1 MHCAVCVVQR
11 AQGFGKQCL
20 KPEGKGSGCLRGRV
34 MHCAECVWCRGR
46 KVLESRSL
54 ADDTRIDELEAQLK
68 EAKYI
73 AEDAERKYDE
83 VTLQW
88 P

>member
-1 MHCAVCVVQR
+1 M
-11 AQGFGKQCL
+11 
-20 KPEGKGSGCLRGRV
+20 
-34 MHCAECVWCRGR
+34 WCRGR

-54 ADDTRIDELEAQLK
+54 AADENIDGLEAQLK

-83 VTLQW
+83 VTLQLPQHSHW
-88 P
+88 S

>member
-1 MHCAVCVVQR
+1 MHVH
-11 AQGFGKQCL
+11 L
-20 KPEGKGSGCLRGRV
+20 WLYN
-34 MHCAECVWCRGR
+34 RGR

-54 ADDTRIDELEAQLK
+54 ADDERIDGLEAQLK

-83 VTLQW
+83 VKLMHRRFLLAMYLL
-88 P
+88 